1 MTDCEKRSSV
11 VRTVII
17 TLSVIA
23 AIAAIAAV
31 LYKLFKKYF
40 KISFDCGDCDDCTG
54 GCFDCDF
61 DPMSDEDFAP
71 ECALDDED
79 EDEDGAKA

>member
-1 MTDCEKRSSV
+1 MKDCEKRSSV

-40 KISFDCGDCDDCTG
+40 KIEEANIKKEFTDIYW
-54 GCFDCDF
+54 
-61 DPMSDEDFAP
+61 
-71 ECALDDED
+71 
-79 EDEDGAKA
+79 K

>member
-1 MTDCEKRSSV
+1 MKDCEKRSSV

-31 LYKLFKKYF
+31 LYKYF
-40 KISFDCGDCDDCTG
+40 KISFDCGDCDDCTA
-54 GCFDCDF
+54 GCFDSDF